1 MKRKLILIA
10 LSVIALT
17 AKAQYMMKIQG
28 LDFNIET
35 NEQDMSAM
43 ICYYDAVITDA
54 HKSKQVDV
62 KSRKI
67 KKFDK
72 KAPETLIIPSE
83 FVDPFGRKYTITAI
97 GKAAFSGLEN
107 FSFVVVPSTI
117 KTIEDYAFFKSS
129 VKSVLVPNSV
139 KYIGSR
145 AFGWCEDLM
154 SLRIPENVALGEEV
168 FTQEQSPNLNVKY
181 MPVGET
187 EQAFEAIE
195 NEADGRIVVSDVDTE
210 LPAASSQNN
219 DMFAVIIANEEYQ
232 KVSHVKYA
240 LNDGRTFQRYCRQL
254 LGIPSENIRIVEN
267 ATSGQM
273 LEQINWLRRIADV
286 YGNDARIIVYYAG
299 HGIPNEKDG
308 TAYLLPVDASGD
320 NVSAA
325 YSLKD
330 LYGTLGSMKV
340 KDVTV
345 FMDACFS
352 GILASARGIA
362 RMAKDET
369 PQGNMVVFSAAQ
381 GDETAYP
388 YDEKGHGLFTYFLL
402 KKMKDTQ
409 GNVNFGTLDE
419 YIRKEV
425 SRKAIVVN
433 DKPQTP
439 KVSAST
445 VIGDWKS
452 MRLK

>member
-1 MKRKLILIA
+1 MSMA
-10 LSVIALT
+10 LAVIALT
-17 AKAQYMMKIQG
+17 ANAQLMKIQG
-28 LDFNIET
+28 TDFNIET
-35 NEQDMSAM
+35 NEQDMTAT
-43 ICYYDAVITDA
+43 ICYYDALITDA
-54 HKSKQVDV
+54 HKSKIV
-62 KSRKI
+62 KVKFRKI
-67 KKFDK
+67 KKFFK
-72 KAPETLIIPSE
+72 EAKETLIIPNE
-83 FVDPFGRKYTITAI
+83 YVDPFGRKFTITGI
-97 GKAAFSGLEN
+97 GKAAFSGIEN
-107 FSFVVVPSTI
+107 VSFVVIPSTI
-117 KTIEDYAFFKSS
+117 KRIEDYAFFASS

-139 KYIGSR
+139 TYIGNR
-145 AFGWCEDLM
+145 AFGWCENLM
-154 SLRIPENVALGEEV
+154 SLRIPENVAMGEEV
-168 FTQEQSPNLNVKY
+168 FTQQQSPNLNVKY
-181 MPVGET
+181 MPASEM
-187 EQAFEAIE
+187 EQDFDIEGSEAGGKTI
-195 NEADGRIVVSDVDTE
+195 VSDVDGE
-210 LPAASSQNN
+210 LPATSSPNS

-240 LNDGRTFQRYCRQL
+240 LNDGHTFQRYCRQL

-273 LEQINWLRRIADV
+273 LEQINWLGRIADV
-286 YGNDARIIVYYAG
+286 YGSDARIIVYYAG
-299 HGIPNEKDG
+299 HGIPDERDG

-330 LYGTLGSMKV
+330 LYGKLGSLKV

-369 PQGNMVVFSAAQ
+369 PHGNMVVFSAAQ

-402 KKMKDTQ
+402 KKMKETQ